1 MQIGLQG
8 LARHF
13 LFHSTVSVS
22 FREHGI
28 PRWNSKRKLSNILGP
43 FPGPE
48 KATCLARKQW
58 RPATGCRSSRSIRFK
73 RSREIGCEIECNLD
87 LASSVDEGCHQ
98 ASFACHRPRQGA
110 LSQKEVGRVFEKK
123 GTHTPS
129 FDLPSR
135 RVSVSLNRRPM
146 LAHPSHRSKGTF
158 LTLCIAVHQIG
169 NPI

>member
-1 MQIGLQG
+1 MACRDSRVIFRSIRRFPSRLG
-8 LARHF
+8 
-13 LFHSTVSVS
+13 STEYRGGIR
-22 FREHGI
+22 RENCRI
-28 PRWNSKRKLSNILGP
+28 YWDP

-58 RPATGCRSSRSIRFK
+58 RPATGCRSGRSIRFK
-73 RSREIGCEIECNLD
+73 RSREIACEIECNLD

-98 ASFACHRPRQGA
+98 ASFACHRSRQGA

-135 RVSVSLNRRPM
+135 RVTVSLNRRPM